1 MQLFVSSLDSDR
13 VTTSAVLSVIFIGC
27 RLNNHTYRL
36 KTCVRC
42 TLFTSAPRRSTFVTV
57 TPVCHLGR
65 RAHLRSAAA
74 GLYDVPRTRTLIC
87 SRAFSVAGPKAW
99 NSLPQSLR
107 VVRDTTSTA
116 TLKRHLK
123 THLFNNILT

>member
-1 MQLFVSSLDSDR
+1 MNAAIRFVAGLRPRDHVSSARRDLHWLPIEQR
-13 VTTSAVLSVIFIGC
+13 IVYKLCVMMHAVHIG
-27 RLNNHTYRL
+27 T
-36 KTCVRC
+36 
-42 TLFTSAPRRSTFVTV
+42 APEYIRDLV

-74 GLYDVPRTRTLIC
+74 GLYDVPRTRTLIG

-107 VVRDTTSTA
+107 DTTSTA
-116 TLKRHLK
+116 TFKRHLK